1 MNLSENEL
9 VRATI
14 DYLKV
19 TFYGENFTIGFL
31 TKKQQKLFEI
41 LKINPEQFEE
51 NYRVRGYNTTYE
63 FDEDILIG
71 VDPANKGSVEEYIE
85 HYCLEISGTPYHQ
98 LEERGVDMLELL
110 KFCNESAHRV
120 NRIDIA
126 IDDFGIMNLNTLKN
140 KIRNDIYLSSFRAL
154 VKGGKRSTEIQESKY
169 DHIVQ
174 DYVDMSGFRPKII
187 DGRKGYSSTWG
198 SKTNGATELQFY
210 DKAAERLVKGSGVTL
225 SQWLRF
231 EMRFGRLGN
240 RGDQV
245 LEQTIQ
251 SIESQTFGSFAKSL
265 LYGLIE
271 FKEIPDNKD
280 INEIKRN
287 RNMKNCPI
295 WRDYKKFLN
304 NAEKIKI
311 PYQQKELEK
320 SVSRSI
326 KWAQDDWT
334 STLIKFGLTGNY
346 YLERQGIVDYI
357 KRKGLSYKLLAQARN
372 YIISTKGQVLSDNKL
387 IENLQTMI
395 ESYCDNSQ
403 DINLYEEYR
412 KLKEKT
418 QLKMKERDKFY
429 DEIINSEEKE

>member
-1 MNLSENEL
+1 MEFSENEL

-19 TFYGENFTIGFL
+19 TFYGENFSIGSL
-31 TKKQQKLFEI
+31 TNNQRRLFEI
-41 LKINPEQFEE
+41 LQIDPEKFEE

-71 VDPANKGSVEEYIE
+71 TDPANKGSVEEYIE
-85 HYCLEISGTPYHQ
+85 HYCLEISGTPFHQ

-126 IDDFGIMNLNTLKN
+126 VDDFGIMNINTLKN

-154 VKGGKRSTEIQESKY
+154 VKGGKRSTEIQETKY
-169 DHIVQ
+169 DQVVQ
-174 DYVDMSGFRPKII
+174 DYIEMSGFRPKII

-198 SKTNGATELQFY
+198 SKTNGSTELQFY
-210 DKAAERLVKGSGVTL
+210 DKAAERTVKGSGVSL

-231 EMRFGRLGN
+231 EMRFGRLGQ

-245 LEQTIQ
+245 LEQTIK
-251 SIESQTFGSFAKSL
+251 SIENETFGSFAKSL

-271 FKEIPDNKD
+271 FKEIPENKD

-304 NAEKIKI
+304 NAEKVKV
-311 PYQQKELEK
+311 PYLQLELEK

-326 KWAQDDWT
+326 KWANDDWT
-334 STLIKFGLTGNY
+334 STLIKFALTGNY
-346 YLERQGIVDYI
+346 FLEKQGIVDYI

-372 YIISTKGQVLSDNKL
+372 YIISTKGVVLSDNKL

-395 ESYCDNSQ
+395 DSYCDNASEV
-403 DINLYEEYR
+403 NLYEEYR
-412 KLKEKT
+412 KLREET
-418 QLKMKERDKFY
+418 RRKMKARDKFM
-429 DEIINSEEKE
+429 DDIINSDKE